1 MSVIKR
7 DGRKVPVNL
16 DRVAEAVRRA
26 AVNGCGMQDSQE
38 VNYLCE
44 RVKTAVHKSF
54 DFTQDISVED
64 IQDTV
69 ERVLMAYAPD
79 VAKEYILYRRRRTDV
94 REGKTKLLEILH
106 GILSLKSEESELL
119 RENGNINGDAPMAK
133 MLRIG
138 SESSKD
144 FYLRQMISPEFAK
157 AHREGYWHIH
167 DLDFYALT
175 LNCCQIDLG
184 KLLRKGFST
193 GHGFIRPPKSIRT
206 AASLACIVLQ
216 SNQNDMFGGQSIP
229 NLDYDLA
236 PYVKMTFI
244 SNFKKICEASGQEL
258 DGVIDVLKTKM
269 ENGESVLDAPSWS
282 NELFRDDVR
291 TLLRLAV
298 DWTENDTY
306 QAMEAMIFNLN
317 TMHSRAG
324 AQTPFTSI
332 SYGTCTSPEGR
343 LVAGMCMKALEAGLG
358 IGETPI
364 FPIHIFR
371 ILDGVN
377 AKPEDPNYDLYRMSL
392 RVSAKRLFPNWV
404 FLDAPFNK
412 KFIKGDDPNTYM
424 ASMGCR
430 TRVLGNTY
438 DPAHA
443 VTPGRGNLSFTT
455 LNLPRLAIEANKYPE
470 AFLASVRKYT
480 LMAFEQLKER
490 FEVQGSR
497 LKKNF
502 PFLMEQGVW
511 LESDK
516 LSDDDPIREVIKHG
530 TMSVG
535 FIGLAEAMIALFGKH
550 HGEDGEVAK
559 FAYNTIKMMRELCDQ
574 RSEEEGLNYS
584 LFATPAEGLA
594 GRFTAMDKKRFGI
607 IPGVTDREYYTNSN
621 HVPVYYPISA
631 EDKIRIEAP
640 YHELCNAGD
649 IIYVEM
655 DGDPTKNL
663 EAMDAVVQYMRRQ
676 GISYGAINHPSD
688 RCPECGY
695 VGVINDVCPQ
705 CHRHEY
711 EHMSDEMHSELVKK
725 GVLKE

>member
-1 MSVIKR
+1 MGIIKR
-7 DGRKVPVNL
+7 DGRIVPI
-16 DRVAEAVRRA
+16 DESRIADAVKRA
-26 AVNGCGMQDSQE
+26 AIYGCNMSDDTAIK
-38 VNYLCE
+38 NLCN
-44 RVKTAVHKSF
+44 RVVHAVEETF
-54 DFTQDISVED
+54 DFTKDVSVED

-69 ERVLMAYAPD
+69 EKALMAYAPD
-79 VAKEYILYRRRRTDV
+79 VARQYILYRKQRTDV
-94 REGKTKLLEILH
+94 RESKTKLQDTLDEILNTAVKD
-106 GILSLKSEESELL
+106 SNLL
-119 RENGNINGDAPMAK
+119 RENGNINGNAPMAK

-144 FYLRQMISPEFAK
+144 FYLRRMISPQFSK

-167 DLDFYALT
+167 DLDFYALA

-184 KLLRKGFST
+184 RLLKNGFST
-193 GHGFIRPPKSIRT
+193 GHGYIRPPKSIRT

-216 SNQNDMFGGQSIP
+216 SNQNDMFGGQSLP

-236 PYVKMTFI
+236 PYVGMTFI
-244 SNFKKICEASGQEL
+244 RNAKKLFQARGL
-258 DGVIDVLKTKM
+258 DVPGVVDTLQQIFDD
-269 ENGESVLDAPSWS
+269 GESVLDESVWDMFS
-282 NELFRDDVR
+282 RQDVR
-291 TLLRLAV
+291 DALRQACA
-298 DWTENDTY
+298 WTEDDTY
-306 QAMEAMIFNLN
+306 QAMEAFIFNLN

-324 AQTPFTSI
+324 AQTPFTSV
-332 SYGTCTSPEGR
+332 SYGTCTTPEGR
-343 LVAGMCMKALEAGLG
+343 MIIKCTLEALEAGLG
-358 IGETPI
+358 NGETPI

-371 ILDGVN
+371 ILEGKN
-377 AKPEDPNYDLYRMSL
+377 AEEGDPNHDLYKLSL

-412 KFIKGDDPNTYM
+412 QYIKDDDPNTYM
-424 ASMGCR
+424 ACMGCR

-511 LESDK
+511 LKSDK

-535 FIGLAEAMIALFGKH
+535 FIGLAEAMVALFGKH